1 MEAAIPDY
9 VTHYYMASRAPFLN
23 LSDLSEGALDPV
35 MKHLAFER
43 QSGQSSRVFGRR
55 YMELRRLTEQKLR
68 RLFVEAGGMP
78 LRESPHYFVLGSSSW
93 YQRLAKDTKQVT
105 LDLVDLPEH
114 ATSITIPDSLTAMG
128 LGEGFGLHVDAKPHH
143 GKVYRLSELREV
155 VERYGMP
162 VDEQV
167 GNYAVYQHGPFE
179 KYIEVQLWAD
189 GPVAR
194 FLGANRPFT
203 P

>member
-1 MEAAIPDY
+1 MEAVIPGY
-9 VTHYYMASRAPFLN
+9 VTHYYLASRTPFLN
-23 LSDLSEGALDPV
+23 LSDLSEKSLEPV
-35 MKHLAFER
+35 IEHLAAER

-68 RLFVEAGGMP
+68 RLFVEAGGIP

-93 YQRLAKDTKQVT
+93 YQRLAKDTEHVT
-105 LDLVDLPEH
+105 LDLVDLPED
-114 ATSITIPDSLTAMG
+114 ATSITIPDSFTAMG
-128 LGEGFGLHVDAKPHH
+128 LGEGFGLHVDPKPHH
-143 GKVYRLSELREV
+143 GTVYRLSELTEV

-167 GNYAVYQHGPFE
+167 SNYAGYQYGPFE

-189 GPVAR
+189 GPVSR
-194 FLGANRPFT
+194 FLGA
-203 P
+203 